1 MNVNLIGY
9 HGTSR
14 EAANLITQ
22 NKCFKKSKKEDEWL
36 GHGVY
41 FYELIE
47 KAKWWSEK
55 KKDPVVIETPITVSE
70 EKFINFDLPSAE
82 DELGNF
88 IIEIQKD
95 DAFLF
100 SDYEM
105 ERRCQTFN
113 MYAGTMGA
121 QVAKATF
128 QSTNK
133 LHKKQFK
140 KIGYIRTEVQ
150 ICVYDTDCISY
161 NGLKI
166 K

>member
-88 IIEIQKD
+88 
-95 DAFLF
+95 
-100 SDYEM
+100 
-105 ERRCQTFN
+105 
-113 MYAGTMGA
+113 
-121 QVAKATF
+121 
-128 QSTNK
+128 
-133 LHKKQFK
+133 
-140 KIGYIRTEVQ
+140 
-150 ICVYDTDCISY
+150 Y
-161 NGLKI
+161 NRDSKR
-166 K
+166 